1 MKELILPMRRKGI
14 NNTGFTLIEVLIGIV
29 ILAIGLLGIAGLQ
42 VSATRGNFFSNY
54 ITQATYSAQAGLE
67 FLENM
72 GLSSP
77 QLQPGNHNDT
87 PLKINDMT
95 FNRSYAIAINGS
107 GRTITYTVTW
117 NDGRDRTVSF
127 STLRF
132 Q

>member
-14 NNTGFTLIEVLIGIV
+14 NDTGFTLIEVLIGIV

-42 VSATRGNFFSNY
+42 VNATRGNFFSNY

-87 PLKINDMT
+87 SVKINDVT
-95 FNRSYAIAINGS
+95 LNRSYAIAINGS